1 MYFIIIILFT
11 ALYCIVLYC
20 ITSSFSL
27 SLSLFLTHCVL
38 TVSANTSYTQI
49 SIIIIFIIILS
60 ASLSLHQPHPTLILI
75 PTSPHNRHGDWLR
88 SVAPVLVPLHGH
100 FTSLLCESR
109 RVITP
114 SAPLLWRSVDH
125 TLCSPTATRDRPVRS
140 WPRAQRALAWN
151 HCPGVPEHGH
161 QKKSVSPS
169 LSLVFCYVCGS

>member
-20 ITSSFSL
+20 IVLHLLSL
-27 SLSLFLTHCVL
+27 SLSLFFLTHCVL

-151 HCPGVPEHGH
+151 QCPGVPDHGH
-161 QKKSVSPS
+161 QKNSVFF
-169 LSLVFCYVCGS
+169 LCYVCGS